1 MKMIRK
7 RKPDPVKWFL
17 KPVVQATLREAV
29 MSLAIGCML
38 AGCVAGLL
46 Q

>member
-1 MKMIRK
+1 MIRK
-7 RKPDPVKWFL
+7 NKPAPVRWFL

-29 MSLAIGCML
+29 MSLAVGCML

-46 Q
+46 R